1 MKKTIYTIL
10 FAAATLSMTTSC
22 SDWLDV
28 KPKNEQISTEYW
40 KSKEEVEAVVN
51 SGYYRLREAVPTLI
65 EWGELRGDAMYST
78 ATEYAKLQDFT
89 LTSSNSICSYQKLYQ
104 AIAIANSVIKYAA
117 GVQAEDET
125 YADAQMKSHL
135 CEAYFIRAYSYL
147 ILVKNFK
154 EVPLVTEPYVDDSQ
168 DFSIAKSTEE
178 QIIAQ
183 IKKDVETA
191 LATNSAKST
200 YENDWETK
208 GRATK
213 WALYAVM
220 ADACLWSE
228 DYDGCIKY
236 CDYILNA
243 DQSGEAFYPKF
254 LSRTEDWYTMYYPG
268 NSNESIFELNWDYT
282 TEQKNNNFT
291 SLFPTTGTGTLNF
304 TASLLTKMLT
314 EDAIVEANNTGAERT
329 GRMNLATY
337 AISQGYYILWKYR
350 GNDVAD
356 VEGGIRTSTT
366 QDANFILYRVAEII
380 LMKAQAEA
388 MKGNISTAL
397 ELDNMIRERAGLS
410 AISETSMQ
418 TYSEE
423 TALDEI
429 LEQKELEFVGEAKRW
444 YDLLWLSR
452 VGGKK
457 YKTKVIETIAAANQT
472 TNADWIKSTLTNE
485 YAWYMPLYEKEFDSN
500 QLLVQNPYY
509 SK

>member
-22 SDWLDV
+22 DEWLDV

-51 SGYYRLREAVPTLI
+51 SGYYRLREAVPTLL

-78 ATEYAKLQDFT
+78 LTNLAKLQDFT
-89 LTSSNSICSYQKLYQ
+89 MTSSNAICNYQKLYQ
-104 AIAIANSVIKYAA
+104 AIAIANSVIKYAP
-117 GVQAEDET
+117 GVQAKDET

-135 CEAYFIRAYSYL
+135 CEAYFIRAYCYL

-154 EVPLVTEPYVDDSQ
+154 EVPLVTEPYVDDSH
-168 DFSIAKSTEE
+168 DFNIAKSTEE

-183 IKKDVETA
+183 IKQDVETA

-243 DQSGEAFYPKF
+243 DKSGEAFYPKF
-254 LSRTEDWYTMYYPG
+254 LSRTEDWYTMFYPG

-282 TEQKNNNFT
+282 TEKKNNNFNT
-291 SLFPTTGTGTLNF
+291 LFPSTGTGTLNIS
-304 TASLLTKMLT
+304 ASLLTKMLS
-314 EDAIVEANNTGAERT
+314 ENAIVEANSSGSERT

-337 AISQGYYILWKYR
+337 AMSNGYILWKYR

-356 VEGGIRTSTT
+356 VEGGLRTSTN

-380 LMKAQAEA
+380 LMKAQAEV
-388 MKGNISTAL
+388 MKGDIPTAL
-397 ELDNMIRERAGLS
+397 DLDNMIRVRAGLS
-410 AISETSMQ
+410 AISDVAKQ
-418 TYSEE
+418 TYTEE

-429 LEQKELEFVGEAKRW
+429 LEQKELEFVGEGKRW
-444 YDLLWLSR
+444 YDLLWMAR
-452 VGGKK
+452 IGNHK
-457 YKTKVIETIAAANQT
+457 YKNKVIDIVATGNTT
-472 TNADWIKSTLTNE
+472 TNPDWIKSTLTND
-485 YAWYMPLYEKEFDSN
+485 YAWYMPLAESELENN